1 MIEYDLRGF
10 VCPISKIKATEL
22 IKNLDKGETI
32 KLLLGDSDSLKSVV
46 RELKARNMVPTFEQ
60 DSDNGFVLTITG

>member
-22 IKNLDKGETI
+22 IKNLAKGETI

-46 RELKARNMVPTFEQ
+46 QELKAKDIIPTFEH
-60 DSDNGFVLTITG
+60 DGDNRFVLTITR